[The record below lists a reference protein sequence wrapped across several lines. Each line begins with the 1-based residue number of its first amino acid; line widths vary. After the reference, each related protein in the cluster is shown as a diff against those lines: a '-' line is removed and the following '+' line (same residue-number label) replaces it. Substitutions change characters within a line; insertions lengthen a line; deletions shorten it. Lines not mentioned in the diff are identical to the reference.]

1 MKRKKVIGWK
11 PGLLGGPGPPNQKYK
26 KNRDRK
32 MGQKKGLLEGS
43 GPHPKKE
50 RSKSKLREKK
60 RQGRKIK
67 N

>member
-11 PGLLGGPGPPNQKYK
+11 LGLLGGRGSPNQKYN